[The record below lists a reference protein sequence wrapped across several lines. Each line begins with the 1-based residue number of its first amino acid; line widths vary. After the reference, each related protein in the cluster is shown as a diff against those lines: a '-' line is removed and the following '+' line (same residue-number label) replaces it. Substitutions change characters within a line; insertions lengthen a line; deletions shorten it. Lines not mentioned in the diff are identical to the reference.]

1 LWAAIVWD
9 DPPELK
15 SAKIHYEHRPEA
27 VRGRNQWA
35 TELARVGRVEEA
47 LRIREGLV
55 TDYPNEPGW
64 WSGIL
69 QLVSWYPDAADAP
82 GIWQRAL
89 NNHPTGAMAAAV
101 ANAMADAGEEDTA
114 KGMLELAWQTV
125 PGERSL
131 KRARRNHNLS
141 IVLDGD
147 VPWRLRWDPATG
159 LARTEDPAAV
169 DDQPRW
175 TVAEARR
182 VGAEV
187 KEERTA
193 VIEAAVR
200 AIRHGEPEWQVPL
213 AWFRDGTTDI
223 DSQTNP
229 SLRDDIN
236 SMIERD
242 RVAGWMPPQI
252 WEAIQQ
258 FGLPANVE

>member
-1 LWAAIVWD
+1 
-9 DPPELK
+9 
-15 SAKIHYEHRPEA
+15 
-27 VRGRNQWA
+27 
-35 TELARVGRVEEA
+35 
-47 LRIREGLV
+47 
-55 TDYPNEPGW
+55 
-64 WSGIL
+64 
-69 QLVSWYPDAADAP
+69 
-82 GIWQRAL
+82 
-89 NNHPTGAMAAAV
+89 M
-101 ANAMADAGEEDTA
+101 
-114 KGMLELAWQTV
+114 
-125 PGERSL
+125 
-131 KRARRNHNLS
+131 
-141 IVLDGD
+141 
-147 VPWRLRWDPATG
+147 
-159 LARTEDPAAV
+159 
-169 DDQPRW
+169 
-175 TVAEARR
+175 
-182 VGAEV
+182 GAEV